1 MDKKTQIELIGQ
13 NISSLRVKANLT
25 QEELAELIDVS
36 KSFLAHVE
44 AGQKCFSV
52 YRLRLLAD
60 ALHVSMDALFYGD
73 GRDVIAKNIAG
84 MLVDKSR
91 EEPDAIERVM
101 HTCADLYKIDVQI
114 GKESQVIHGKK
125 E

>member
-1 MDKKTQIELIGQ
+1 MDKKKQIELIRH
-13 NISSLRVKANLT
+13 NISSLRVKAKLT

-60 ALHVSMDALFYGD
+60 TLHVSMDALFYGD

-91 EEPDAIERVM
+91 EELDAIECVM
-101 HTCADLYKIDVQI
+101 HTCANLCKIDAQAD
-114 GKESQVIHGKK
+114 KKSQDLDS
-125 E
+125 